1 MGKLVLAKAGVEL
14 MKAIIYDGSRKIKVD
29 TTHDE
34 CLYAAP
40 RQNKKSSEMP
50 KWAKDLYLHVG
61 PEKKNTYYLH
71 LWSTDK
77 ATKDKFM
84 PISSPTTERFLMSK
98 GIICNLFPK
107 SDPVATLYAMGYG
120 IAEEF

>member
-1 MGKLVLAKAGVEL
+1 
-14 MKAIIYDGSRKIKVD
+14 MKAIIYDGSRKITVD

-34 CLYAAP
+34 CLYAAS
-40 RQNKKSSEMP
+40 RQNKKSFEMP
-50 KWAKDLYLHVG
+50 QWAKDLYMHVS
-61 PEKKNTYYLH
+61 PKKKNTYYLH

-77 ATKDKFM
+77 ATNDKFM
-84 PISSPTTERFLMSK
+84 PISSPTADRLLRSK

-107 SDPVATLYAMGYG
+107 SDSIATLYAMGYG